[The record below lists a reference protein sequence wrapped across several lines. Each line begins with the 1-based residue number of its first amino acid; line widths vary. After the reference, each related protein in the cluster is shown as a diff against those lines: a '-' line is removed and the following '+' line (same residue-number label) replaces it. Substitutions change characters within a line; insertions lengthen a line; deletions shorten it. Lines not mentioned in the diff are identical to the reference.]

1 MRERIKKMRDIATTS
16 PIVIGLEKLRIAAD
30 TLEEARNLPRVT
42 YRSMLHANYY
52 RRLPIAIPDYD
63 MICGTGASHTNGVEL
78 DYEMGVWSKAELDHL
93 FEETG
98 DMYYISPEDEAELEV
113 LKDRLNVLA
122 KNYRV
127 CDYLAE
133 LTWDNP
139 RMDDFIR
146 SGVTM
151 PILERQKL
159 RCHQRVSVRP
169 VSASVP
175 ALF

>member
-98 DMYYISPEDEAELEV
+98 DMYYI
-113 LKDRLNVLA
+113 
-122 KNYRV
+122 
-127 CDYLAE
+127 
-133 LTWDNP
+133 
-139 RMDDFIR
+139 R
-146 SGVTM
+146 SGGSESRAGSSEGQAQCTG
-151 PILERQKL
+151 QKL
-159 RCHQRVSVRP
+159 PCLRLSCRTD
-169 VSASVP
+169 
-175 ALF
+175 LG